1 VSVRQLIRRLRREE
15 GFTLSEL
22 LVVISILGIVFA
34 AYATIFS
41 SSIRHSGE
49 IQEQSSIQTELRGA
63 TDKLAREFR
72 QAYTG
77 DDTVPA
83 VEVATATQVTFLSPD
98 RQQPFHLRRISYRL
112 NNGVLERAE
121 AISTDTDGYPWVI
134 PALGPWVAQVK
145 NVTNAAPF
153 TYLDINNAATTT
165 ASAARTVTMTFTVA
179 TKTSPGRSYTYGTSS
194 TLRTTT

>member
-1 VSVRQLIRRLRREE
+1 MSRLRTLVRREE
-15 GFTLSEL
+15 GFTLTEM

-34 AYATIFS
+34 AYATLFS
-41 SSIRHSGE
+41 SGIRHTGE
-49 IQEQSSIQTELRGA
+49 IQEQSTIQTELRSA

-83 VEVATATQVTFLSPD
+83 VEVSTATQVTFLSPD

-145 NVTNAAPF
+145 SVTTTSPF
-153 TYLDINNAATTT
+153 SYLDANRVATTT
-165 ASAARTVTMTFTVA
+165 PANARTVNMTFTVA
-179 TKTSPGRSYTYGTSS
+179 TKTSPGRTYTYTQSS

>member
-1 VSVRQLIRRLRREE
+1 VSLRNLIRRLRREE
-15 GFTLSEL
+15 GFTLSEM
-22 LVVISILGIVFA
+22 LVVIAILGIVFA

-41 SSIRHSGE
+41 SSIRHTSE
-49 IQEQSSIQTELRGA
+49 IQEQSTIQTELRSA

-83 VEVATATQVTFLSPD
+83 VEVTTATQITFLSPD
-98 RQQPFHLRRISYRL
+98 RQLPLRVRRISYRL
-112 NNGVLERAE
+112 NAGVLERAE
-121 AISTDTDGYPWVI
+121 AISSNTNGPPWTI

-145 NVTNAAPF
+145 NVTNASPF
-153 TYLDINNAATTT
+153 AYLDVNNVATTT

-179 TKTSPGRSYTYGTSS
+179 TQTSPGRTYTYGTSS
-194 TLRTTT
+194 TVRTTT